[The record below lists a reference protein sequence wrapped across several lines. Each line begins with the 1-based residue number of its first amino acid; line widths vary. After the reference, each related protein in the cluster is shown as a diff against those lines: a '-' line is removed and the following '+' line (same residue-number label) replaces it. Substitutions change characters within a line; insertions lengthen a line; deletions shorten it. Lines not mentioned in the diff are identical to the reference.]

1 MELPR
6 RVAVSSRM
14 SIVLMMLLVLFV
26 QLFAFF
32 VEVVLHLQHRI
43 VECLGLSLRVSG
55 SSFLR
60 GLRLGTVNAAE
71 DKKP

>member
-43 VECLGLSLRVSG
+43 VECLGLRVSG

-60 GLRLGTVNAAE
+60 GLRLGMVNAAE